1 MVGWGAPGQ
10 DQEAAGDPWEF
21 PQEDLGVRQE
31 EPWKCEILLLWVTRM
46 DDSQYLRSLVESMPR
61 RMQEVIKKAGGMT
74 KY

>member
-1 MVGWGAPGQ
+1 
-10 DQEAAGDPWEF
+10 
-21 PQEDLGVRQE
+21 
-31 EPWKCEILLLWVTRM
+31 M